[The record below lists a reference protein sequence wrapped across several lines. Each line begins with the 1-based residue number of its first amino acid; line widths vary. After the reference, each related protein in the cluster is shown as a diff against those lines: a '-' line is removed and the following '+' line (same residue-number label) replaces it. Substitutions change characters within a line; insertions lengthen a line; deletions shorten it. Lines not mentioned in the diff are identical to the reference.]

1 MLPTTQNA
9 SFRIYY
15 NRAIHP
21 MLLQLERQRRW
32 LIALIL
38 ASILTAGLAI
48 WLILRLRVP
57 AISLFLW
64 IPAYFYIQFI
74 LTRINAYKRKF
85 KPLVV
90 NKILEYINPDL
101 RYDQSRTISPERVS
115 ASCLFAA
122 ANPHFR
128 GEDFISGKVGDIPF
142 EMCEIDLQES
152 SPVRGAPSRV
162 FRGIFFYAKFEKAFQ
177 GRIIIIPRADVQ
189 FVTRSIK
196 AITFTGGQRV
206 DIQEHRRFHEHF
218 VVYADSIVDVTNFLS
233 DELIDN
239 IIDYKEKHDKKMF
252 LSIVQGYLYIAV
264 TQQNDMLEPNIL
276 SSNLKFN
283 LIREFYDDLNVM
295 SDIVKDFDVKN

>member
-21 MLLQLERQRRW
+21 MLLQLERQRKW

-38 ASILTAGLAI
+38 ASILSACLI
-48 WLILRLRVP
+48 LWIILRLRVP
-57 AISLFLW
+57 AVSLFLW

-74 LTRINAYKRKF
+74 MGRINAYKRKF

-90 NKILEYINPDL
+90 GKILEYINPEL
-101 RYDQSRTISPERVS
+101 RYDQSRTIAPERVS

-122 ANPHFR
+122 NKPRFR
-128 GEDFISGKVGDIPF
+128 GEDFIYGKIGDIPF
-142 EMCEIDLQES
+142 EMSEVYLQEE
-152 SPVRGAPSRV
+152 SPVRGAPSLV
-162 FRGIFFYAKFEKAFQ
+162 FRGIFFFAKFEEAFQ
-177 GRIIIIPRADVQ
+177 GRIIIIPRTDVQ

-206 DIQEHRRFHEHF
+206 DMQEHRRFHEHF

-233 DELIDN
+233 DEIIDS
-239 IIDYKEKHDKKMF
+239 IIDYKEKHEKKMF
-252 LSIVQGYLYIAV
+252 ISIVQGYLYIAV
-264 TQQNDMLEPNIL
+264 SQQHDILEPNIFT
-276 SSNLKFN
+276 SNLKFK
-283 LIREFYDDLNVM
+283 LIHEFYSDLVVM
-295 SDIVKDFDVKN
+295 SDVTKDFDIKN

>member
-122 ANPHFR
+122 ANPRFR

-162 FRGIFFYAKFEKAFQ
+162 FRGIFFYAKFEEAFQ